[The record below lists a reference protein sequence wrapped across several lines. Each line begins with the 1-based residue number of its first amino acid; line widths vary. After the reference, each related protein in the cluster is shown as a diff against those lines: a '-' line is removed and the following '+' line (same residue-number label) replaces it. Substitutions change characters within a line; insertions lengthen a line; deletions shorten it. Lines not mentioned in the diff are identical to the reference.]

1 MAKKMNS
8 ELKYQLEILKMLY
21 GGEMVETVMVEG
33 TEKAVPGCGFSA
45 LMIGDGKI
53 YRKLCR
59 NMLITPDLDNPC
71 DFYQHRENFV
81 LGEGYVEAEKVDT
94 LNVGT
99 EKKKKICVRLKAKK
113 NFVWVRDKYL
123 EYFDDNVRFF
133 IRDEFSPIIVM
144 SREVPSVEGMIFPF
158 IAKR

>member
-1 MAKKMNS
+1 MSKKMNG
-8 ELKYQLEILKMLY
+8 ELKFQLEILKMLY
-21 GGEMVETVMVEG
+21 SGELVETVIVRG

-53 YRKLCR
+53 YRKLRR
-59 NMLITPDLDNPC
+59 NMLIAPDLDNPY
-71 DFYQHRENFV
+71 DIYQHREDFV
-81 LGEGYVEAEKVDT
+81 LGEGYVEAEKVDS

-99 EKKKKICVRLKAKK
+99 EKKKKICIRLKTKK
-113 NFVWVRDKYL
+113 DFVWVRDKYL
-123 EYFDDNVRFF
+123 EYFNDNVRFF

>member
-21 GGEMVETVMVEG
+21 GGELIETVIVRG

-53 YRKLCR
+53 YRSLRR
-59 NMLITPDLDNPC
+59 NMLIAPDLDNPY
-71 DFYQHRENFV
+71 DIYQHREDFV
-81 LGEGYVEAEKVDT
+81 LGEGYVEAEKAGS

-99 EKKKKICVRLKAKK
+99 EKKKKICIRLKTKK
-113 NFVWVRDKYL
+113 NSVWVRDKYL

-144 SREVPSVEGMIFPF
+144 AREVPSVEGMIFPF